1 MALTDEEKS
10 KIRKHLGYPEVDVA
24 SGIGLGM
31 PLLYQAL
38 FPVDGALRRLKPI
51 AEPQVRDIL
60 AKCDA
65 AEQAIAE
72 AETRLAASAVGDIRL
87 RDNEI
92 QARKAQYRYWCRRLS
107 EVTGAPLN
115 PYSERVS
122 GDGIVMRAVK

>member
-31 PLLYQAL
+31 PMLYQAI
-38 FPVDGALRRLKPI
+38 FPVDGALRRLKPV
-51 AEPQVRDIL
+51 AEPLVRDIL

-65 AEQAIAE
+65 AEQAISE
-72 AETRLAASAVGDIRL
+72 AETRLAATSVGDIRL

-92 QARKAQYRYWCRRLS
+92 EIRKAVYRYWCRRLS
-107 EVTGAPLN
+107 EVTGAPIN
-115 PYSERVS
+115 PYSERFNTGAVIS
-122 GDGIVMRAVK
+122 RATK